1 MSLFDVV
8 PERPGTVGSMMDE
21 TADTPDDGIAKAST
35 SPAVGRDAGLAMM
48 CKGRTSIVS
57 ASDAEIR
64 KNNRAYL
71 LMQVHRSWKRRKALK
86 NESNSTKAVETMGK
100 SKSSR
105 VMCEVCSTPG
115 VLLRLNH
122 GKNMCATCQSIY
134 AHVHNRLPAIAAALD
149 ESGKLDEIVRLIA
162 ERIGKAALMRSVQ
175 PHIPEQVA
183 VNLENDTLDQITEVI
198 GYEGESGEGLIDAVR
213 GLVASAGD
221 VPRLWEIANEL
232 GLDVEYS
239 NADDVF
245 QAVRDLAGYQEER
258 QRHVS
263 FLVELREIL
272 GVVSGPVGDLLEMVR
287 SMVGG
292 KQGSISAQQELVQAL
307 FGDRRIIGQSIADT
321 AAMQIAAQLEDLQ
334 RKVAVICLHCGVSDI
349 DNAILQVAHSEAIID
364 DMLLLAGDLAGP
376 ASDIPMLLKLQGEE
390 LHNMRINLQAKQD
403 VITLSSDQIS
413 DAEQRLL
420 ADEQV
425 FARIREVI
433 GKDGIDNVDIPT
445 ILQQFLGC
453 VYDFSVGKR
462 GTKNS
467 VDSHL
472 LDLALDAMRG
482 KITGLDPDRIA
493 MLREAA

>member
-21 TADTPDDGIAKAST
+21 TVDAPDDGISKESKA
-35 SPAVGRDAGLAMM
+35 PAVGRDAGMAMM
-48 CKGRTSIVS
+48 CKGRTSVVS

-64 KNNRAYL
+64 RNNRAYL
-71 LMQVHRSWKRRKALK
+71 LMQMHRSLKRRKALK

-105 VMCEVCSTPG
+105 GMCEVCSTPG

-122 GKNMCATCQSIY
+122 GKNMCAICQSIY

-162 ERIGKAALMRSVQ
+162 ERIGEAALMRAVQ
-175 PHIPEQVA
+175 PHISEQVA
-183 VNLENDTLDQITEVI
+183 INLENDTLDNIAKVV

-213 GLVASAGD
+213 CLVASAGD
-221 VPRLWEIANEL
+221 VPRLWEIATEL
-232 GLDVEYS
+232 GMDVEH
-239 NADDVF
+239 ATGEDVF
-245 QAVRDLAGYQEER
+245 QEAKRLVGYREER
-258 QRHVS
+258 QRHAS
-263 FLVELREIL
+263 FLAELREIL
-272 GVVSGPVGDLLEMVR
+272 GVTSDWRMGDLLEMIR

-292 KQGSISAQQELVQAL
+292 QQCSISAQPELVQAL

-334 RKVAVICLHCGVSDI
+334 RKVAVICRHCGVDDI
-349 DNAILQVAHSEAIID
+349 NDAIQYVAHTEAILHEIEEGFLVALPAIPMRFASAGKTIEHLEAAVSASAEQLSESERK
-364 DMLLLAGDLAGP
+364 LLAID
-376 ASDIPMLLKLQGEE
+376 
-390 LHNMRINLQAKQD
+390 
-403 VITLSSDQIS
+403 
-413 DAEQRLL
+413 
-420 ADEQV
+420 QV
-425 FARIREVI
+425 FERIREILGADSCPVA
-433 GKDGIDNVDIPT
+433 DIPSA
-445 ILQQFLGC
+445 ILARIGC
-453 VYDFSVGKR
+453 DIKGIRKISAP
-462 GTKNS
+462 NLICI
-467 VDSHL
+467 DSYL